1 MFSEDDVKKHDI
13 DTIKKWLR
21 DSVGRSV
28 VPIKYITTGTI
39 LCRGVSCQDGRPVR
53 IQRISYPPSDR
64 ATLQRASRIGQ
75 PRFYCSVASPAPFY
89 ELHAKQGDL
98 VGLSFWEVMEP
109 LWLHNLGFH
118 PSTLREIGAQECSIV
133 GREQLIKAIPD
144 ESEANNKIRG
154 EFSRIFAQYVP
165 DEKSYLYKQS
175 IAINEF
181 LDEFEICF
189 PDGPGMPVKKE
200 IAGTAYPSLQ
210 MRGDADNVVLL
221 PKFVHSSLR
230 LNSVQYVKVEEA
242 NDARS
247 AYRFLTIGISESFSD
262 GQNINWFETLGSETD
277 RQCSIAI
284 EDGHWVTRR
293 GDGSIFY
300 SV

>member
-1 MFSEDDVKKHDI
+1 MFSEDDVKNNDI
-13 DTIKKWLR
+13 DTIKRWLL
-21 DSVGRSV
+21 DSVGRAV

-53 IQRISYPPSDR
+53 IQRISYPPSDM

-75 PRFYCSVASPAPFY
+75 PRFYCSVASLAPFY

-98 VGLSFWEVMEP
+98 VALSFWEVMEP

-118 PSTLREIGAQECSIV
+118 PDTLRQLGAQEHSIV
-133 GREQLIKAIPD
+133 GREQLINAIPD

-154 EFSRIFAQYVP
+154 DFSRIFAQDVP
-165 DEKSYLYKQS
+165 DEKRYLYKQS

-181 LDEFEICF
+181 LDEFEITF
-189 PDGPGMPVKKE
+189 PDGPRMPVRKE
-200 IAGTAYPSLQ
+200 IAGTAYPSLK

-221 PKFVHSSLR
+221 TKFVHSSLR
-230 LNSVQYVKVEEA
+230 LNSVQYVKIEEA
-242 NDARS
+242 DDARA
-247 AYRFLTIGISESFSD
+247 AYRFLTIGISESFS
-262 GQNINWFETLGSETD
+262 GGNIINWHETLGAESD
-277 RQCSIAI
+277 RRCSIAI
-284 EDGHWVTRR
+284 EDGHWVARR
-293 GDGSIFY
+293 GDGSVFY